1 MVDVA
6 GAVQELAGEVSADL
20 EVLVVEVPPVE
31 LASPSEVQV
40 GGAFQGAVAEIHEDP
55 TTEEI
60 LRQLGLMTR

>member
-6 GAVQELAGEVSADL
+6 GAVQELAGEVSSDL

-40 GGAFQGAVAEIHEDP
+40 GGAFQGAVAEIHEDL

>member
-1 MVDVA
+1 MVDVV

-20 EVLVVEVPPVE
+20 EVLVVVVPPVE

-40 GGAFQGAVAEIHEDP
+40 GGAFQGAVAEIHEDL